1 MSTLP
6 RDRENRLP
14 FCLDSHVEK
23 RYRVSGIFSRI
34 LKKLFFFCAEK
45 ILFSGEKFLPK
56 IVFSSRK
63 EWFFY
68 YYFLCMMCFFFTRF
82 LYRTIFCKL
91 QKPEWSSVTRGMNDE
106 IDKK

>member
-63 EWFFY
+63 EWFF
-68 YYFLCMMCFFFTRF
+68 FLCMMCVFFTLEDLCIVQYFANFKSPSGLVLR
-82 LYRTIFCKL
+82 
-91 QKPEWSSVTRGMNDE
+91 EV
-106 IDKK
+106 